1 MNTPLHVKLC
11 PARSLSLS
19 LLMTG
24 LVSCVRPTALPPSGS
39 VSLSAIPLED
49 VKTSGQLLMSLTD
62 GLHPVLPEQGERT
75 TDADAPVFLLIHGF
89 KSGGY
94 EWIYTA
100 HTASRLGSVYV
111 YRWDWERCPSEAAQ
125 ALSAQLTALAQQ
137 RPKAPIIAI
146 GHSYGGLILSR
157 ALAKYGASVPLE
169 AHVVAAPL
177 AGHPSLSARCGED
190 AIGGARPSQ
199 GHVKLIQ
206 WRTRRDLDGA
216 FQGLNFDPQQSEAPH
231 LSVELASQY
240 RGARLGHNW
249 SISAVI
255 DRLKACPKPFAD
267 GRLMCF
273 KQRGASEGDPS
284 DSAGP
289 SSAKE

>member
-1 MNTPLHVKLC
+1 MLSV
-11 PARSLSLS
+11 ARALSLCS
-19 LLMTG
+19 LLVG
-24 LVSCVRPTALPPSGS
+24 LVSCVRPATLPPSGS

-49 VKTSGQLLMSLTD
+49 VKGSGKLLMSLTD
-62 GLHPVLPEQGERT
+62 GLHPVIS
-75 TDADAPVFLLIHGF
+75 TDVKRPTRPDEPIFLLIHGF
-89 KSGGY
+89 KSAGY
-94 EWIYTA
+94 EWVYTA
-100 HTASRLGSVYV
+100 HTASQLGAVYL
-111 YRWDWERCPSEAAQ
+111 YRWDWERCPSEASR
-125 ALSAQLTALAQQ
+125 ALSEQLTALAQ
-137 RPKAPIIAI
+137 RSPKASIIAI

-157 ALAKYGASVPLE
+157 ALTQYHASAPLE

-190 AIGGARPSQ
+190 ATGGARPSQ

-216 FQGLNFDPQQSEAPH
+216 FQGLDFDPQQSEAPH

-255 DRLKACPKPFAD
+255 DRLKACPQPFAD
-267 GRLMCF
+267 DRHMCF